1 MRQRVFTRSDFGLA
15 ENETAHEDAV
25 LDPNDP
31 IFQIAR
37 GHEAPKRDFSQLPA
51 WQQHNPHSE
60 RARIMRETGIKPGTP
75 AWFALWF
82 GKQSSQWLDAC
93 LQYLDTDTSL
103 GAEYAQACPSTC

>member
-15 ENETAHEDAV
+15 KNETGMEDAV

-37 GHEAPKRDFSQLPA
+37 GEEAPRRDYSQLVA
-51 WQQHNPHSE
+51 WQKDNP
-60 RARIMRETGIKPGTP
+60 ANNKAQYMKDNNIKPGTP

-82 GKQSSQWLDAC
+82 GR
-93 LQYLDTDTSL
+93 
-103 GAEYAQACPSTC
+103 